1 MHRFVVG
8 LPLVGLLV
16 LSAAPRVGESAADEA
31 DVARFEETVQ
41 PFVEDTC
48 LPCHNDRRRR
58 GGLSMA
64 SLQALDSVAHDP
76 NTWEKMLGK
85 MRTGEM
91 PPPEDPR
98 PHPETLEKVTAW
110 IEHELERIDRLA
122 PPEPGR
128 LTIRRL
134 NRTEYNHTVRDLLGV
149 DVRPA
154 DDFPQDDSGY
164 GFDNIADVLSISPV
178 LMERYV
184 IAAERVARLAV
195 FGPEPLKP
203 TLVRKN
209 SGPRKV
215 VEITTVPEEYDET
228 GLTLP
233 NAAHTMHRFPVD
245 GEYVIRVHAGGI
257 RPAAS
262 EPVTYTLW
270 IDGREVASQSLD
282 AAAQASFSQDEQ
294 ELFGKT
300 LDFRTRLTAGDH
312 WIAVAIPRLFEGLP
326 PSYGGPNPST
336 RPIPPPRE
344 FKPPRRELP
353 PERIAEIRKR
363 FEEEQARV
371 RPSNSARVGYLEIG
385 GPYEQATGP
394 LPGSRE
400 RIFVCG
406 HPAGSH
412 VQGCARRIVTNL
424 ARRAYRRP
432 VGAADVEPLLGLFR
446 QARSAGDSF
455 DQGIALALQAMLV
468 SPDFLF
474 RIEQDRTP
482 DGGVAPIG
490 PHELAT
496 RLSYFLWASM
506 PDEALMAKADA
517 GTLGDP
523 AVLEAEV
530 RRMLRDERAMT
541 LVHEFGGQ
549 WLQIRALENVN
560 PDVEKYP
567 GFDPYLRMSMREET
581 ERFFARIIREDRSI
595 LEFLDARYSYV
606 NERLARHYGI
616 PGVRGPEFQLVRLN
630 DPNRGGIVTHASV
643 LTVSSYST
651 RTSPVLRGRWVLDNL
666 LDANPADP
674 PPDTPAIEESG
685 ADASMSMREQ
695 LEAHRANPICAAC
708 HVRMDPLGFGLEN
721 FDPIGQ
727 WREMDG
733 EFPVDSTGNL
743 PDGRSFQ
750 GPAGLREILGTEED
764 AFAKAL
770 TSKLLTYALGRGLEP
785 YDRRT
790 VRMIA
795 RRLPHHE
802 YRFSGLVM
810 EIVNSVPFRMRRGV
824 TTP

>member
-1 MHRFVVG
+1 VHRFVIG

-16 LSAAPRVGESAADEA
+16 LGAAPRVGESAADEA
-31 DVARFEETVQ
+31 DAVRFEATVQ
-41 PFVEDTC
+41 PFIEDTC
-48 LPCHNDRRRR
+48 VPCHNDRRKR

-64 SLQALDSVAHDP
+64 ALQTLDSVARAP
-76 NTWEKMLGK
+76 NTWEKMLQK
-85 MRTGEM
+85 LRTGEM

-98 PHPETLEKVTAW
+98 PHPDTLAAVTAW
-110 IEHELERIDRLA
+110 IEHELDRVDRLA

-128 LTIRRL
+128 LTVRRL
-134 NRTEYNHTVRDLLGV
+134 NRTEYNNTVRDLLGV
-149 DVRPA
+149 DARPA

-164 GFDNIADVLSISPV
+164 GFDNIADVLSVSPV

-195 FGPEPLKP
+195 FGPERMKP
-203 TLVRKN
+203 TLERKN

-215 VEITTVPEEYDET
+215 VEITTIPDEYDET

-233 NAAHTMHRFPVD
+233 NAAHTLHRFPVD
-245 GEYVIRVHAGGI
+245 GEYIIRVHAGGI
-257 RPAAS
+257 RPAGS
-262 EPVTYTLW
+262 EPVTYALW
-270 IDGREVASQSLD
+270 VDGHQVDSQVLD
-282 AAAQASFSQDEQ
+282 PDTRASFSQNEQ

-300 LDFRTRLTAGDH
+300 LDFRLRLTAGEH
-312 WIAVAIPRLFEGLP
+312 WIAVAIPRLFDGLP
-326 PSYGGPNPST
+326 ASYGGPNPSA

-344 FKPPRRELP
+344 FKPPRNLP
-353 PERIAEIRKR
+353 PERIEAIRKR
-363 FEEEQARV
+363 VEEDRLRV

-385 GPYEQATGP
+385 GPYNQATGP
-394 LPGSRE
+394 LRESRE
-400 RIFVCG
+400 KIFVCG
-406 HPAGSH
+406 HPSGAH

-432 VGAADVEPLLGLFR
+432 VDAADVEPLLALYR
-446 QARSAGDSF
+446 QARSAGDGF
-455 DQGIALALQAMLV
+455 DQGIAVALQAVLV

-474 RIEQDRTP
+474 RVERDTAAP
-482 DGGVAPIG
+482 GGIAPIG
-490 PHELAT
+490 QHELAT

-506 PDEALMAKADA
+506 PDDRLLAKADA
-517 GTLGDP
+517 GALTKPD
-523 AVLEAEV
+523 VLEAEV
-530 RRMLRDERAMT
+530 RRMLQDPRARS
-541 LVHEFGGQ
+541 LVREFGGQ

-560 PDVEKYP
+560 PDVDKFPE
-567 GFDPYLRMSMREET
+567 FDHYLRLSMREET
-581 ERFFARIIREDRSI
+581 ERFFERIIREDRSI

-616 PGVRGPEFQLVRLN
+616 PDVRGPQFQLVRLT

-666 LDANPADP
+666 LDAPPADP
-674 PPDTPAIEESG
+674 PPDTPAIDETG
-685 ADASMSMREQ
+685 ANASMSMREQ

-721 FDPIGQ
+721 YDPIGK
-727 WREMDG
+727 WRELDG
-733 EFPVDSTGNL
+733 EFPVDATGNL
-743 PDGRSFQ
+743 PDGRSFE
-750 GPAGLREILGTEED
+750 GPAELREILSTEDE

-802 YRFSGLVM
+802 YRFSGLVL

>member
-1 MHRFVVG
+1 MHRIVVA

-16 LSAAPRVGESAADEA
+16 LGAAPRAGESAADEA

-41 PFVEDTC
+41 PFVEDAC
-48 LPCHNDRRRR
+48 LPCHNDRRKR
-58 GGLSMA
+58 GGLSMV
-64 SLQALDSVAHDP
+64 SLLSADSVARDP

-85 MRTGEM
+85 LRTGEM

-98 PHPETLEKVTAW
+98 PHPETLAAVTAW
-110 IEHELERIDRLA
+110 IERELERVDRLA

-128 LTIRRL
+128 ITIRRL
-134 NRTEYNHTVRDLLGV
+134 NRTEYNNTIRDLLGV
-149 DVRPA
+149 DARPA
-154 DDFPQDDSGY
+154 DEFPQDDAGY

-184 IAAERVARLAV
+184 IAAERIARLAV
-195 FGPEPLKP
+195 FGPEPMKP
-203 TLVRKN
+203 TLERKN

-215 VEITTVPEEYDET
+215 VEITHVPEEYDET

-245 GEYVIRVHAGGI
+245 GEYLIRVHAGGI
-257 RPAAS
+257 RPRGS
-262 EPVTYTLW
+262 EPVTFTLW
-270 IDGREVASQSLD
+270 IDGREVASQQLD
-282 AAAQASFSQDEQ
+282 PDERASFSDSEQ

-300 LDFRTRLTAGDH
+300 LDFRTRVTAGDH
-312 WIAVAIPRLFEGLP
+312 WVAVAIPRLFEGLP
-326 PSYGGPNPST
+326 PSYGGPNPSK
-336 RPIPPPRE
+336 RQLPPLE
-344 FKPPRRELP
+344 FKVPPGFP
-353 PERIAEIRKR
+353 PERVEAFRKR
-363 FEEEQARV
+363 FEEDARRV
-371 RPSNSARVGYLEIG
+371 RPSNSARVGHIEIG
-385 GPYEQATGP
+385 GPYGQVTGP
-394 LPGSRE
+394 LPGTRE
-400 RIFVCG
+400 KIFVCG
-406 HPAGSH
+406 HPAGAH
-412 VQGCARRIVTNL
+412 EEDCARRIITNL

-432 VGAADVEPLLGLFR
+432 VADADIEPLLDLFR
-446 QARSAGDSF
+446 RTQTAGDSF
-455 DQGIALALQAMLV
+455 DEGIAVALQAILV
-468 SPDFLF
+468 APDFLF
-474 RIEQDRTP
+474 RIEQDRAP
-482 DGGVAPIG
+482 GGGIAPIS

-506 PDEALMAKADA
+506 PDDELMAKADA

-530 RRMLRDERAMT
+530 RRMLRDERAMS
-541 LVHEFGGQ
+541 LVREFGGQ

-567 GFDPYLRMSMREET
+567 DFDPYLRMSMREET
-581 ERFFARIIREDRSI
+581 ERFFARIVREDRSI
-595 LEFLDARYSYV
+595 LEFLDARYSFV
-606 NERLARHYGI
+606 NERLAKHYGI

-666 LDANPADP
+666 LDAPPPPP
-674 PPDTPAIEESG
+674 PPDTPPIEETG
-685 ADASMSMREQ
+685 ANASMSMREQ
-695 LEAHRANPICAAC
+695 LEAHRRNPICAAC

-721 FDPIGQ
+721 FDPIGR
-727 WREMDG
+727 WREKDG
-733 EFPVDSTGNL
+733 EFPIDATGNL
-743 PDGRSFQ
+743 PDGRSFH
-750 GPAGLREILGTEED
+750 GPAGLREILGSERE

-795 RRLPHHE
+795 RRLPQHD
-802 YRFSGLVM
+802 YRFSGLVL

>member
-1 MHRFVVG
+1 M
-8 LPLVGLLV
+8 GLLV

-31 DVARFEETVQ
+31 EVARFEETVQ
-41 PFVEDTC
+41 PFIEKTC
-48 LPCHNDRRRR
+48 LPCHNDRRKR
-58 GGLSMA
+58 GGLSMV
-64 SLQALDSVAHDP
+64 SLQAFDSVARDP

-91 PPPEDPR
+91 PPAEDPR
-98 PHPETLEKVTAW
+98 PHPETLAKVTAW
-110 IEHELERIDRLA
+110 IDHELERVDRLA

-134 NRTEYNHTVRDLLGV
+134 NRTEYNNTVRDLLGV

-154 DDFPQDDSGY
+154 DDFPQDDAGY

-195 FGPEPLKP
+195 FGPEPTKP

-215 VEITTVPEEYDET
+215 VEITTVPDEYDET

-245 GEYVIRVHAGGI
+245 GDYIIRVHAGGI
-257 RPAAS
+257 RPAGS
-262 EPVTYTLW
+262 EPVTFTLW
-270 IDGREVASQSLD
+270 IDGREVASQTLD
-282 AAAQASFSQDEQ
+282 AAAQASFSADEQ

-300 LDFRTRLTAGDH
+300 LDFRTRVTAGEH
-312 WIAVAIPRLFEGLP
+312 WVAVAIPRLFEGLP

-336 RPIPPPRE
+336 RPAPPPRE
-344 FKPPRRELP
+344 FTPPRRNLP

-363 FEEEQARV
+363 FEEEQRRV
-371 RPSNSARVGYLEIG
+371 RPSNSARVGHLEIG
-385 GPYEQATGP
+385 GPYDQATGP
-394 LPGSRE
+394 LPGTRE
-400 RIFVCG
+400 RIFICG

-412 VQGCARRIVTNL
+412 VQGCARRIITNL

-432 VGAADVEPLLGLFR
+432 VADVDVEPLLELFQ
-446 QARSAGDSF
+446 QARRAGDSF
-455 DQGIALALQAMLV
+455 DQGIAVALQAILV

-474 RIEQDRTP
+474 RMELDRAP
-482 DGGVAPIG
+482 GGGVAPLS

-506 PDEALMAKADA
+506 PDDELMAKADA

-530 RRMLRDERAMT
+530 RRMLRDERAMS
-541 LVHEFGGQ
+541 LVREFGGQ
-549 WLQIRALENVN
+549 WLQIRALENIN

-567 GFDPYLRMSMREET
+567 DFDPYLRMSMREET
-581 ERFFARIIREDRSI
+581 ERFFARIMREDRSI

-616 PGVRGPEFQLVRLN
+616 PGVRGPEFQLVRLT

-666 LDANPADP
+666 LDAPPPAP
-674 PPDTPAIEESG
+674 PPDTPPIDETG
-685 ADASMSMREQ
+685 ANASMSMRQQ
-695 LEAHRANPICAAC
+695 LEAHRKNPICAAC

-721 FDPIGQ
+721 FDPIGR
-727 WREMDG
+727 WRERDG
-733 EFPVDSTGNL
+733 EFPIDATGNL
-743 PDGRSFQ
+743 PDGRTFQ
-750 GPAGLREILGTEED
+750 GPAGLREILSTEEE

-802 YRFSGLVM
+802 YRFSGLVL